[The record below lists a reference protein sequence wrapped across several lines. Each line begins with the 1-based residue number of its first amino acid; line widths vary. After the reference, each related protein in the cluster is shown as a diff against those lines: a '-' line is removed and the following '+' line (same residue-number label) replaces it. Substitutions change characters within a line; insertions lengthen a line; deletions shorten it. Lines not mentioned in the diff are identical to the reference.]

1 MACSTRSRLIKP
13 GARLA
18 ARGNSPATGVRT
30 SRVCSDYGLGSGAAV
45 YDYVIVGA
53 GSAGCVLAAR
63 LTENPAASVLLL
75 EAGPPDTPHE
85 IHMPPAL
92 NLLFPSSYDW
102 GFRTLPQDKAA
113 RQSRDLSRGPGV
125 RRSCSL

>member
-18 ARGNSPATGVRT
+18 ARGNSPATSVRT
-30 SRVCSDYGLGSGAAV
+30 SRVCSDYGLGSGVAV

-75 EAGPPDTPHE
+75 EAGPPDTADE
-85 IHMPPAL
+85 IPLPAAL
-92 NLLFPSSYDW
+92 NQPFQNTYDW
-102 GFRTLPQDKAA
+102 GFRTCPKSKA
-113 RQSRDLSRGPGV
+113 
-125 RRSCSL
+125 